1 VRPPADV
8 LDALGLVGEPR
19 LLEGGQGRTWL
30 VGGLVVKPVD
40 DPAVHAWTGEVYAGW
55 SQEQVAVPRVVR
67 VGDAWSV
74 AGWAAYS
81 YLPGRS
87 ARAGDDPAW
96 FRRVHEAF
104 HDAVAHLPRPA
115 FLDERDD
122 AWSYGDR
129 VAWESAPPQGSP
141 ETREVLERA
150 LSRLEEVDLPAQV
163 VHGDL
168 GGNVLRDGDGAAVI
182 DWPPYWR
189 PAGFALAVAALDAVC
204 WEQADESLLDAW
216 SDVPCW
222 DQLLLR
228 TVVYRMATRGHNEQL
243 GVTPVGSE
251 GYAVERRALRLVEKR
266 LS

>member
-1 VRPPADV
+1 MRPPAAV
-8 LDALGLVGEPR
+8 LDALGLRGEPS
-19 LLEGGQGRTWL
+19 LLEGGQGRTWR
-30 VGGLVVKPVD
+30 VGDLVVKPVD
-40 DPAVHAWTGEVYAGW
+40 NPAEHAWTCEVYAAW
-55 SQEQVAVPRVVR
+55 SDDHVAVPRVLR
-67 VGDAWSV
+67 VGDGWSV

-96 FRRVHEAF
+96 FRGVHEAF
-104 HDAVAHLPRPA
+104 HDAVADLARPD
-115 FLDERDD
+115 FLEERDD
-122 AWSYGDR
+122 AWSHGDL
-129 VAWESAPPQGSP
+129 VAWEAAAPQGSA

-168 GGNVLRDGDGAAVI
+168 GGNVLRDGDRAAVI

-204 WEQADESLLDAW
+204 WEGADETLLDDWA
-216 SDVPCW
+216 DVTCW

-228 TVVYRMATRGHNEQL
+228 AVVYRMATRGHNEQR
-243 GVTPVGSE
+243 GVTPVGSD
-251 GYAVERRALRLVEKR
+251 GYAVERRALRLVEGR
-266 LS
+266 LG